1 MSCKNCKK
9 RNLKEQYPE
18 NSKGGGMG
26 GTNTSSSGEYISG
39 GAWDQKGPFFKTKRE
54 TPKTEVKEV
63 DITGGEGNAYKGYT
77 KGLSIDQIPTDNQS
91 PTPNI
96 ETTDDVGP
104 QYAIINTQDNGYRD
118 PYDDD
123 NPDPY
128 DRKRPR
134 PKKTKPEKAWR
145 SPPCCRP
152 CGGGKWKRDCGELE
166 RAPGSKKSNS
176 TGCRYNSY
184 SDCQLAGKSLSEQT
198 SADSSGQYTSPEAWE
213 AGGILTTS
221 TGNQMVGSETLD
233 GAPTLNISDD
243 FKDIDV
249 TVLSLADIF
258 DGGEDTNYEDDEV
271 SFDILPNNEDEEMIT
286 MSIDVEEIPE
296 EDEEYLRNLHENKS
310 KPKFKRSITESIYDI
325 NNMMTRMSLVEMDS
339 VGFGFD
345 TDNKHEQTLG
355 IAKPSDKYDI
365 SDEEKVALQNPILLK
380 NKKYSR
386 EEPVKAMRDAEKD
399 LSSDLYG
406 GPTPPYYEFGPS
418 EDWAQYKLP
427 VDFYDESD
435 EVQIDYE
442 D

>member
-18 NSKGGGMG
+18 QGKGGGRG

-77 KGLSIDQIPTDNQS
+77 KGLSIDQIPTDNE
-91 PTPNI
+91 TPGNNI
-96 ETTDDVGP
+96 ESTDDIGP

-118 PYDDD
+118 PYDND

-128 DRKRPR
+128 DRKRPD

-286 MSIDVEEIPE
+286 MSIDVKEIPE

-345 TDNKHEQTLG
+345 TDNKHEQMLG

-365 SDEEKVALQNPILLK
+365 SDEEKVALQNPTLLK